1 MKKCNLTAAACRGH
15 SFLHNVS
22 NEQLVLVSQSQR
34 LKLNEWIWGNLWP
47 LLITKHCKANER
59 VSLSVPAS
67 WSSSFSSSIFSIFL
81 AGWFGAIDF
90 WLFITFF
97 TVPCSSVLSFFPSGA
112 LLPVSGVH
120 FVFNLFFII
129 RGSMFINFWTL
140 SVIPSFPLFSFRF
153 FLPFIL
159 LHRWLINL
167 KTGARTLLLLQCAV
181 VSAVSAN

>member
-67 WSSSFSSSIFSIFL
+67 WSSFSQLDFFLLFLFSRLIWSNRFLIIYYFFHSSVQQCPFFFFRPVLFFLFL
-81 AGWFGAIDF
+81 AFTSFLIYPS
-90 WLFITFF
+90 LFEARCLLTFELS
-97 TVPCSSVLSFFPSGA
+97 PSSHFFPFFR
-112 LLPVSGVH
+112 
-120 FVFNLFFII
+120 FVFSF
-129 RGSMFINFWTL
+129 
-140 SVIPSFPLFSFRF
+140 PSFCC
-153 FLPFIL
+153 IDD
-159 LHRWLINL
+159 
-167 KTGARTLLLLQCAV
+167 
-181 VSAVSAN
+181 